1 MEKRV
6 NNMEDLKKETAKEII
21 EYLEEKL
28 KDIENN
34 RDFRIYSVG
43 NLIEFVEQHLN
54 MLKKKYDLKPKY
66 PTLREYINEHS
77 SGAYH
82 RFNFSIGGV
91 LGANVIDCEEF
102 ERYFNSALLDKYV
115 VVDDKQSDN
124 GGDCENYECNHYLVI
139 KEIEE

>member
-1 MEKRV
+1 
-6 NNMEDLKKETAKEII
+6 MEDLKKETAKEII

-28 KDIENN
+28 KDIEKN
-34 RDFRIYSVG
+34 RDFRRYSVR
-43 NLIEFVEQHLN
+43 NLVESMEQHLN
-54 MLKKKYDLKPKY
+54 VLKKKYELKPKY

-82 RFNFSIGGV
+82 SFNFDIGRT
-91 LGANVIDCEEF
+91 LSANVIDCEEF
-102 ERYFNSALLDKYV
+102 ERYFNPALLDKYV
-115 VVDDKQSDN
+115 VVGDNQKDN

>member
-1 MEKRV
+1 
-6 NNMEDLKKETAKEII
+6 MEDLKKETAKEII
-21 EYLEEKL
+21 NYLEEKL

-34 RDFRIYSVG
+34 RYISVVTIKSLV
-43 NLIEFVEQHLN
+43 NHYLN
-54 MLKKKYDLKPKY
+54 ELKKKYDLKPKY

-82 RFNFSIGGV
+82 RFSFSIGGV

-102 ERYFNSALLDKYV
+102 ERYFNPSLLDKYV

-124 GGDCENYECNHYLVI
+124 GGDCENYECNHYLAI

>member
-1 MEKRV
+1 
-6 NNMEDLKKETAKEII
+6 MEDLKKETAKEII

-28 KDIENN
+28 KDIETN
-34 RDFRIYSVG
+34 RDFRRYSVR
-43 NLIEFVEQHLN
+43 NLIESMEQHLN
-54 MLKKKYDLKPKY
+54 VLKKKYDLKPKY

-102 ERYFNSALLDKYV
+102 ERYFNPALLDKYV
-115 VVDDKQSDN
+115 VVGDNKKDN

>member
-1 MEKRV
+1 
-6 NNMEDLKKETAKEII
+6 MEDIKKETAKEII
-21 EYLEEKL
+21 EYLVDKL
-28 KDIENN
+28 IDIENN
-34 RDFRIYSVG
+34 R
-43 NLIEFVEQHLN
+43 NLRLYGVRSLITDMNKCLN
-54 MLKKKYDLKPKY
+54 ELKIKYDLKPKF
-66 PTLREYINEHS
+66 PTLRKYINEHS

-102 ERYFNSALLDKYV
+102 ERYFNPALLDKYV

-124 GGDCENYECNHYLVI
+124 DGDCENYECNHYLVI

>member
-1 MEKRV
+1 ME
-6 NNMEDLKKETAKEII
+6 NIKKETAKEII
-21 EYLEEKL
+21 DYLVDKL
-28 KDIENN
+28 IDIENN
-34 RDFRIYSVG
+34 R
-43 NLIEFVEQHLN
+43 NLRLYGVRSLITDMNKCLN
-54 MLKKKYDLKPKY
+54 ELKKKYDLKPKF
-66 PTLREYINEHS
+66 PTLRQYINEHS
-77 SGAYH
+77 SGSYH

-102 ERYFNSALLDKYV
+102 ERYFNPALLDKYV

>member
-1 MEKRV
+1 
-6 NNMEDLKKETAKEII
+6 MEDLKKETAKEII
-21 EYLEEKL
+21 DYLEEKL

-34 RDFRIYSVG
+34 RDFRRYSVR
-43 NLIEFVEQHLN
+43 NLIETMEQHLN
-54 MLKKKYDLKPKY
+54 VLKKKYDLKPKY

-82 RFNFSIGGV
+82 SFNFDIGRT
-91 LGANVIDCEEF
+91 LSANVIDCKEF
-102 ERYFNSALLDKYV
+102 ERYFNPALLDKYV
-115 VVDDKQSDN
+115 VVGDNQKDN